1 MRISLAKETIFHSSV
16 EGDDQED
23 VDDHEDVDNR
33 EDVDDR
39 EDGEGEDSECSGKGK
54 ENDRTNSSNK
64 NFIAHFRYFSIP
76 CMNKFKSP
84 IDNFL
89 IFTEESFAYCQI
101 CFI

>member
-16 EGDDQED
+16 EGDD
-23 VDDHEDVDNR
+23 HEDR
-33 EDVDDR
+33 
-39 EDGEGEDSECSGKGK
+39 EGEDGECSGKGK
-54 ENDRTNSSNK
+54 ENDLIDRTNSSNK
-64 NFIAHFRYFSIP
+64 NFIAHFRCFSIP

-101 CFI
+101 CFM